1 MTGQGASGH
10 GCRAEACRCACTV
23 HSQGIGGGLVTWRK
37 GGGGYKPGELMVAKN
52 LGSLWSK
59 NLGEKMVNLESLMV
73 AIERGQ

>member
-1 MTGQGASGH
+1 
-10 GCRAEACRCACTV
+10 
-23 HSQGIGGGLVTWRK
+23 
-37 GGGGYKPGELMVAKN
+37 MVAKN